1 MSVPF
6 GMYGSDGITQMWGVR
21 IIWQAHM
28 VGGAK
33 AVPFTAKSPHVSHPH
48 SLQICREAIQR
59 EEPTLHGTGFVL
71 SSLFTVHLAHS
82 RCLVSI
88 C

>member
-6 GMYGSDGITQMWGVR
+6 GMYSSDGITQMWGVR

-33 AVPFTAKSPHVSHPH
+33 AVPFTAKAPHDPIPILCKSAEKP
-48 SLQICREAIQR
+48 
-59 EEPTLHGTGFVL
+59 
-71 SSLFTVHLAHS
+71 SSECPDTY
-82 RCLVSI
+82 
-88 C
+88 